1 MVNIES
7 LKNYIG
13 NINEEEFMELAT
25 KIYMI
30 TDFIC
35 ADYPKHKEW
44 YYTKQ
49 LPATVKG
56 NDRNILFVRN
66 PEDSNEIIS
75 MACLKKD
82 EEEQKICTL
91 YVSDKCRGLGIGT
104 AIVEESMKWLG
115 TTKPLITLA
124 DYKLEMFKPIINK
137 YNWELT
143 EIVSGLYNDRA
154 QELCF
159 NGTLTKNNNETLE
172 QQLQKKL
179 VKTLKNKCEQ
189 NI

>member
-1 MVNIES
+1 MIKIES
-7 LKNYIG
+7 LKDYFGI
-13 NINEEEFMELAT
+13 ISNEEFINLAT
-25 KIYMI
+25 RIYMI

-35 ADYPKHKEW
+35 KDYPKHKEW
-44 YYTKQ
+44 YFMKQ
-49 LPATVKG
+49 LPAISKEE
-56 NDRNILFVRN
+56 RNILFVRN
-66 PEDSNEIIS
+66 PENQNEIIS

-115 TTKPLITLA
+115 TTKPFITLA
-124 DYKLEMFKPIINK
+124 DYKLEMFRPIINK

-143 EIVSGLYNDRA
+143 EIVSGLYNNRS

-159 NGTLTKNNNETLE
+159 NGTLIKDSEYSLE
-172 QQLQKKL
+172 QQLQKRL
-179 VKTLKNKCEQ
+179 VRALEYRRDQLK
-189 NI
+189 

>member
-1 MVNIES
+1 MRW
-7 LKNYIG
+7 
-13 NINEEEFMELAT
+13 F
-25 KIYMI
+25 
-30 TDFIC
+30 
-35 ADYPKHKEW
+35 
-44 YYTKQ
+44 
-49 LPATVKG
+49 
-56 NDRNILFVRN
+56 
-66 PEDSNEIIS
+66 
-75 MACLKKD
+75 
-82 EEEQKICTL
+82 
-91 YVSDKCRGLGIGT
+91 
-104 AIVEESMKWLG
+104 G